1 MKKTKWQ
8 IILGIILA
16 VLSGV
21 LYIIHFFIFR
31 DSFHIFIYL
40 LGDIAFLPVEVL
52 FVTLIIDR
60 VLSFREKRAL
70 LEKLNMVI
78 GAFFSEVGLK
88 LLFHFSTFDLNTE
101 NIRNNL
107 SDIDKWSEK
116 DFNKIKLLTEKF
128 KYSINAKAGD
138 LYSLKNF
145 LPLS

>member
-31 DSFHIFIYL
+31 DSSHIFIYL
-40 LGDIAFLPVEVL
+40 LGDVAFLPVEVL

-60 VLSFREKRAL
+60 VLSFREKRSL
-70 LEKLNMVI
+70 LKKLNMVM

-88 LLFHFSTFDLNTE
+88 LLFYFSTFDLNTE

-145 LPLS
+145 LS